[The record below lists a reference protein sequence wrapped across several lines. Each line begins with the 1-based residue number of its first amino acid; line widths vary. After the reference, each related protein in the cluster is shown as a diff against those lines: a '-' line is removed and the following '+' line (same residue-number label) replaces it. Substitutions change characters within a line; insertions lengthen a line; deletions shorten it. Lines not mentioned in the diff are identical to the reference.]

1 MLFVLSV
8 LWHSLVLVDNISEFL
23 LDVDS
28 EENAEGEGRKPE
40 DRKGE
45 SSAEVLEEP
54 EVAVMDLPEE
64 SGDGNNFLV
73 TFIRSIYHFQY

>member
-1 MLFVLSV
+1 MF
-8 LWHSLVLVDNISEFL
+8 

-40 DRKGE
+40 EREGE

-54 EVAVMDLPEE
+54 EAAVMDLPEE
-64 SGDGNNFLV
+64 SGDGNNSFLI
-73 TFIRSIYHFQY
+73 FMRNILCL